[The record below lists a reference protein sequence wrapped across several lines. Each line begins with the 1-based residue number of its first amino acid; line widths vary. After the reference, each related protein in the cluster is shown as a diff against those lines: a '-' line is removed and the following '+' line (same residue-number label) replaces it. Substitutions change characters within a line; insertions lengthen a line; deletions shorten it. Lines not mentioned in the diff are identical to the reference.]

1 MRSPRFGLL
10 AAAGAVGL
18 MLVTTG
24 TSAIADASPF
34 SSFDTG
40 SLDTGSLGAPGT
52 PAVGG
57 FTSKTPYSPGQAI
70 GGLQAVPAGFTP
82 VYTENVARHGSRAL
96 SSLKYDDLSLQLWEI
111 AEAEN
116 ALTPVG
122 KEFGPVLRELMAA
135 NQTLGY
141 GNLSGLG
148 ITEHREMGAR
158 VTERLPQLFDAIAKQ
173 DGSITLTSS
182 GVDRAVDSAANFAQG
197 VSTAFPAIAGNIGA
211 VTSDPDVL
219 YFHDSDLNADYKEYE
234 DSDPRLEA
242 VDEQIENLPRTRDV
256 SRHMMEKLYSNS
268 FVDRLVAGEF
278 SLVDRGKGSEEI
290 NNEVDA
296 AYMLYNTYIITPGM
310 SEEGDWNFGRFID
323 QDDAQWLAYTNDA
336 EDFYAKGPG
345 FAGEDVTYRMATVLR
360 DEFLAGLKEH
370 SGADSL
376 PGADFRFAH
385 AETIIPF
392 AALLKLPGSTVA
404 QPEGTLYTYDNN
416 PWRGEQVS
424 PMGANIQWDVFAGPD
439 NAQLVRML
447 YNERETAFA
456 APCTPVASG
465 SFFYTPAELERCLP
479 EISPV
484 A

>member
-1 MRSPRFGLL
+1 MRNPCFGLL
-10 AAAGAVGL
+10 AAMGAVGL

-24 TSAIADASPF
+24 TSAVATASPL
-34 SSFDTG
+34 G
-40 SLDTGSLGAPGT
+40 SLDFGSSSGPSDASGT
-52 PAVGG
+52 PATGG
-57 FTSKTPYSPGQAI
+57 FTSKTPYSPGQNI
-70 GGLQAVPAGFTP
+70 SDLTSVPAGFTP

-111 AEAEN
+111 ADAEN

-122 KEFGPVLRELMAA
+122 KEFGPELRELMAA
-135 NQTLGY
+135 NTTLGY

-148 ITEHREMGAR
+148 VTEHREMGAR
-158 VTERLPQLFDAIAKQ
+158 VTQRLPQLFDAIATQ
-173 DGSITLTSS
+173 DGAITLTSS
-182 GVDRAVDSAANFAQG
+182 GVNRAVDSAANFGQG
-197 VSTAFPAIAGNIGA
+197 LSAAFPAVAVNLGA
-211 VTSDPDVL
+211 VTSDPGVL
-219 YFHDSDLNADYKEYE
+219 YFHDSDDEYQDYE

-242 VDEQIENLPRTRDV
+242 VDEQISNLPRTREV
-256 SRHMMEKLYSNS
+256 SRHMMTKLYSTS

-290 NNEVDA
+290 HDEVDA

-370 SGADSL
+370 TGADAL

-392 AALLKLPGSTVA
+392 AALLKLPGSTV
-404 QPEGTLYTYDNN
+404 QQSEGDLYTYANN

-424 PMGANIQWDVFAGPD
+424 PMAANISWDMYAGPD
-439 NAQLVRML
+439 NTRLVRML
-447 YNERETAFA
+447 YNEHETAFA
-456 APCTPVASG
+456 EPCTPVATG
-465 SFFYTPAELERCLP
+465 SFFYTPSELERCLP
-479 EISPV
+479 LVSLS
-484 A
+484 

>member
-24 TSAIADASPF
+24 TAASSAASPF
-34 SSFDTG
+34 GSVDFSSSSG
-40 SLDTGSLGAPGT
+40 SSDAAGT

-57 FTSKTPYSPGQAI
+57 FTSKTPYSQGQRI
-70 GGLQAVPAGFTP
+70 SDLQSAPAGFTP

-111 AEAEN
+111 ADAEN
-116 ALTPVG
+116 ALTSVG
-122 KEFGPVLRELMAA
+122 KDFGPELRKLMAA
-135 NQTLGY
+135 NNTLGY

-148 ITEHREMGAR
+148 ITEHRELGAR
-158 VTERLPQLFDAIAKQ
+158 VTERLPQLFGAIAAQ
-173 DGSITLTSS
+173 DGAITLTSS
-182 GVDRAVDSAANFAQG
+182 GVDRAVDSAANFGQG
-197 VSTAFPAIAGNIGA
+197 LSAAYPDVAGNIGA
-211 VTSDPDVL
+211 VTNDPDVL
-219 YFHDSDLNADYKEYE
+219 YFHDSDDEYKEYE

-242 VDEQIENLPRTRDV
+242 VDEEISNLPRTREV
-256 SRHMMEKLYSNS
+256 SRHMMTKLYSES

-278 SLVDRGKGSEEI
+278 SLVDRGKGSEKI
-290 NNEVDA
+290 NDEVDA

-310 SEEGDWNFGRFID
+310 GEEGDWNFGRFID

-360 DEFLAGLKEH
+360 DEFLAGLKAH
-370 SGADSL
+370 TSANTL

-392 AALLKLPGSTVA
+392 AALLKLPGSTVQ
-404 QPEGTLYTYDNN
+404 QPEGELYTYANN
-416 PWRGEQVS
+416 PWRGEHVS
-424 PMGANIQWDVFAGPD
+424 PMAANISWDVYSGPD

-456 APCTPVASG
+456 EPCTPVASG
-465 SFFYTPAELERCLP
+465 SFFYTPTELERCLP
-479 EISPV
+479 EISRQ
-484 A
+484 